1 MDLKLFFLEGPT
13 KTWSNGLTIRWRTP
27 QVMFSMDGRKSDPA
41 QLFKLLSKQPERM
54 KSTRPIYVSIIN
66 RLKSA
71 DVWYTKVRM
80 EQTTIGNKIKSM
92 GSCLKKN
99 KKLTNHSI
107 RKIFVS
113 KLRKSCQLRN
123 VICEITGHT
132 LEFSLGHCK
141 EIGKSQRKELS
152 HHQWIQ
158 RSVKWKLKKVSNQ
171 NTTNQASDQEIAVQH
186 QPTSL
191 VPIYHIQQQ
200 G

>member
-27 QVMFSMDGRKSDPA
+27 QVMFSMDGGKSDPA

-54 KSTRPIYVSIIN
+54 KSTRPLYVSIIN
-66 RLKSA
+66 SLKSA

-80 EQTTIGNKIKSM
+80 AQTTIGNKIKSM

-123 VICEITGHT
+123 VICEITSHT

-152 HHQWIQ
+152 HHQWI
-158 RSVKWKLKKVSNQ
+158 
-171 NTTNQASDQEIAVQH
+171 
-186 QPTSL
+186 
-191 VPIYHIQQQ
+191 
-200 G
+200 